1 MILIRKILA
10 RITYHLFG
18 TLWVVLI
25 DFNGDANIRRVVE
38 IGTRWYAW
46 RVGMGIR
53 KVELGPNGEVIN
65 GAYVDSWEP
74 YYPPANFPAKK
85 ERRIS

>member
-25 DFNGDANIRRVVE
+25 DFNGDAKSDILVQDTVSGALFDFEFEGFFQERHFGRSRG
-38 IGTRWYAW
+38 IGLRPDRSGRA
-46 RVGMGIR
+46 GDGQA
-53 KVELGPNGEVIN
+53 EDQE
-65 GAYVDSWEP
+65 
-74 YYPPANFPAKK
+74 
-85 ERRIS
+85 